1 MSPLQIVDGEKLRC
15 LEKSV
20 IRVKFVD
27 SLNLSRAYILLSE
40 TISYRRRINKE
51 KASIRLT
58 WGPYRRNITNTLTV

>member
-1 MSPLQIVDGEKLRC
+1 MSPLQIVDGAKLRC

-20 IRVKFVD
+20 IRMKFVD

-58 WGPYRRNITNTLTV
+58 WDHTVETLLAP

>member
-58 WGPYRRNITNTLTV
+58 WGPYRRNITSTLTV

>member
-1 MSPLQIVDGEKLRC
+1 MSPLQIVDGAKLRC

-20 IRVKFVD
+20 IRMKFVD